1 MEGKW
6 ESPNDLSFLYKLCL
20 PVMNRT
26 QITTWVQVPEFVD
39 EIRRIK
45 SEKADLKELV
55 EVSDILSVMKA
66 VFERLSKEY
75 TPEELKR
82 ILPVT
87 LARNSINRLERS
99 ISVNPQKS
107 RSESH

>member
-1 MEGKW
+1 MERN
-6 ESPNDLSFLYKLCL
+6 EPIPNDMSFLYKLCL

-26 QITTWVQVPEFVD
+26 RITMWLRVPEFVD

-66 VFERLSKEY
+66 VFEELSKKHTIED
-75 TPEELKR
+75 LGKV
-82 ILPVT
+82 LPARM
-87 LARNSINRLERS
+87 ARNSINRLERA
-99 ISVNPQKS
+99 ISENSQ
-107 RSESH
+107 ES